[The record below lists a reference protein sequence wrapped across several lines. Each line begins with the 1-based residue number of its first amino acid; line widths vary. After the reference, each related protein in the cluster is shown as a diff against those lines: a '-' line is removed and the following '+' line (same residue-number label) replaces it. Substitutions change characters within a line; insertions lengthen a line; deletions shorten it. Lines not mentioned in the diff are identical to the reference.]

1 MNDRHEPQVVITA
14 VRHDPGAAPGQTTVI
29 RVLSMLPAHW
39 VCVPVADQDSFELRV
54 RLQGATG
61 ATGATGVAGPA
72 GPAGPAGTSGTEDA
86 EAVSA
91 RVARVFE
98 DPALRGWRR
107 TG

>member
-29 RVLSMLPAHW
+29 RVLSLLPAHW

-61 ATGATGVAGPA
+61 ATGATGVADATGPA
-72 GPAGPAGTSGTEDA
+72 DTTGTEDA

>member
-1 MNDRHEPQVVITA
+1 MNDRHDQQVVITA

-39 VCVPVADQDSFELRV
+39 VCTPVADQDGFELRV
-54 RLQGATG
+54 RLQGAAEAEG
-61 ATGATGVAGPA
+61 
-72 GPAGPAGTSGTEDA
+72 A

-98 DPALRGWRR
+98 DPALRGWRQ

>member
-1 MNDRHEPQVVITA
+1 MNDRQEPQVVITA
-14 VRHDPGAAPGQTTVI
+14 IRHDPGAAPGQTTVI

-61 ATGATGVAGPA
+61 ATGATGVAD
-72 GPAGPAGTSGTEDA
+72 PAGTTGTTGTEDA

>member
-1 MNDRHEPQVVITA
+1 MNDRHDPQVVITA

-39 VCVPVADQDSFELRV
+39 VCTPVADQDGFELRV
-54 RLQGATG
+54 RLQGA
-61 ATGATGVAGPA
+61 AEA
-72 GPAGPAGTSGTEDA
+72 EEA
-86 EAVSA
+86 EAVRA
-91 RVARVFE
+91 CVARVFE

>member
-1 MNDRHEPQVVITA
+1 MNDRHEPQVVMAA

-54 RLQGATG
+54 RPHGA
-61 ATGATGVAGPA
+61 
-72 GPAGPAGTSGTEDA
+72 EDA

-91 RVARVFE
+91 RVAAVFK

>member
-1 MNDRHEPQVVITA
+1 MNDRHDPQVVITA

-39 VCVPVADQDSFELRV
+39 VCTPVADRDSFELRV
-54 RLQGATG
+54 RPHGA
-61 ATGATGVAGPA
+61 
-72 GPAGPAGTSGTEDA
+72 EDA

-91 RVARVFE
+91 RVARAFE